1 MVGLRRAEGV
11 DPVVQLP
18 VGLASPD
25 LIEQR
30 FELGMQV
37 WWFEASPAVAN
48 W

>member
-1 MVGLRRAEGV
+1 MVGLRRAKSV

-25 LIEQR
+25 LIEQG
-30 FELGMQV
+30 FELSVQV
-37 WWFEASPAVAN
+37 WWFEASPAVSN